1 MSNYEDRR
9 ECVVS
14 VPRIVND
21 DVTFYIVVVQ
31 VDAVCWEV
39 SRRYS
44 DFAALHEK
52 LIEEGVDRDVLPPKK
67 LLGNKDPAFLMKR
80 RKELESYLQGIFHF
94 LARNLPV
101 PLAEFLDFNKYDLNF
116 ILRNLA
122 SDFYQREAD
131 LTSLQLDQVDD
142 GREGVAGKE
151 EGVPLETSWTP
162 LEMYSVSQRLQHTQ
176 PPSDPQSKRYDF
188 TNVMDACCRLEQL
201 KLTGGDQKI
210 GSSNIILNDLTF
222 DFLAFKALTKLRLH
236 QIKLDSGHLTS
247 LGILRSTL
255 TELTVHDSG
264 VLHVHHV
271 LLCDASLT
279 DLNLASKAFV
289 WNSLTLLD
297 LSSNKLEGLDRSIRL
312 APGLQTLILTNNSI
326 NNLDQ
331 LTGLPRLRHLS
342 LSNNKISIDQ
352 DLHVKLGCVTHIDL
366 SHNKISSL
374 QHFIKLYSL
383 QELNIS
389 HNKVKELEE
398 VYTVCKLPCLEN
410 LDLSNNKVNQQVDYR
425 LKILEAFGTRSREV
439 KLDGERA
446 TKSELDKV
454 SVLMALRVTREKKSP
469 TSLFGNLPNSEQWRN

>member
-101 PLAEFLDFNKYDLNF
+101 PLAEFLDFNK
-116 ILRNLA
+116 
-122 SDFYQREAD
+122 
-131 LTSLQLDQVDD
+131 VDD

-151 EGVPLETSWTP
+151 EEVPLETSWTP

-279 DLNLASKAFV
+279 DLNLASKAFA
-289 WNSLTLLD
+289 WSSLTLLD

-469 TSLFGNLPNSEQWRN
+469 TSLFGNLPNSEQWQN